1 MFEVIV
7 LAVALSMD
15 AFAVSIGLG
24 SKGHGRKA
32 ASDNK
37 THHALFP
44 HLNPLDETT
53 SHSTKLPKTSAKSLV
68 IPLAGRAKRGGR
80 SQANESLR
88 ELQVDGDTRGLG
100 LKAGLFFGA
109 FQALMPFI
117 GYLGGKGVLGWVD
130 AYAHWIAFGLLA
142 LIGVKMI
149 YEGLHEGIEE
159 DIAAIT
165 NKVMLLLA
173 IATSIDALAA
183 GFSLTLLNINAWLAC
198 LIIGVTTF
206 AFSWVGVEIGKRSG
220 TWLESKAEIF
230 GGVVLILIGIKLLF
244 V

>member
-1 MFEVIV
+1 
-7 LAVALSMD
+7 MD

-24 SKGHGRKA
+24 SKG
-32 ASDNK
+32 N
-37 THHALFP
+37 
-44 HLNPLDETT
+44 
-53 SHSTKLPKTSAKSLV
+53 
-68 IPLAGRAKRGGR
+68 I
-80 SQANESLR
+80 
-88 ELQVDGDTRGLG
+88 RGLG
-100 LKAGLFFGA
+100 LKAGLYFGV

-165 NKVMLLLA
+165 NKTMLLLS
-173 IATSIDALAA
+173 IATSIDAMAA
-183 GFSLTLLNINAWLAC
+183 GFSLTLLEVNAYLAC
-198 LIIGVTTF
+198 AIIGVTTF
-206 AFSWVGVEIGKRSG
+206 AFSWAGVRIGEKSG

-230 GGVVLILIGIKLLF
+230 GGVVLILIGVKML
-244 V
+244 VM